1 MPDTTADGNAT
12 PAAATST
19 TATPADASQSQTTTA
34 ATDGAPA
41 ATTTSANTDGTS
53 AASTTTEPKPNDGE
67 PKPGDKPA
75 NDKPAE
81 VSYEFKLPDDVKLE
95 GAALDELKGLA
106 KELGLTQENAQKIAD
121 LGAKQ
126 AQAFT
131 NQLME
136 HQRAQVAEWANQARA
151 DKEIGGDA
159 LNENLGTAKK
169 ALDQFAT
176 PELKKLLNDS
186 GLGNHPEVIR
196 TFFKVGKAISEDGRL
211 VTGAAAQKNREDTPI
226 ANRLY
231 PNQK

>member
-1 MPDTTADGNAT
+1 MPDTTADGNAA
-12 PAAATST
+12 PATATST
-19 TATPADASQSQTTTA
+19 AATPAEASPSQPTA
-34 ATDGAPA
+34 APSATPA
-41 ATTTSANTDGTS
+41 ATTPTANPDGTP
-53 AASTTTEPKPNDGE
+53 AASTATEAKPSDGNA
-67 PKPGDKPA
+67 PAGDKPDG
-75 NDKPAE
+75 DKPTE
-81 VSYEFKLPDDVKLE
+81 VNYEFKVPEGVKLE

-131 NQLME
+131 NQLIE
-136 HQRAQVAEWANQARA
+136 QQRTQVAEWANQTRG
-151 DKEIGGDA
+151 DKEIGGDK
-159 LNENLGTAKK
+159 LDENLGTAKK

-176 PELKKLLNDS
+176 PEFKKLLNDS

-196 TFFKVGKAISEDGRL
+196 TFLKVGKAISEDGRL
-211 VTGAAAQKNREDTPI
+211 VTGAAAQKSREDTPI